1 MEMLIPTNEAFN
13 NKFTTSLIPPT
24 YLGVEVSST
33 WLQNEMNG
41 KIDKCM
47 ACHVLCNL
55 GV

>member
-24 YLGVEVSST
+24 YLGVEVSSR
-33 WLQNEMNG
+33 LQNEMNG

-47 ACHVLCNL
+47 ACHVLGNL